1 MGPCPGRPGAVGTM
15 APMEPHGAPDEGG
28 LDIDLG
34 APESIEAELER
45 VEAAMRRLDDG
56 TYGRCDVCGEPLSDG
71 ELAEDPEALFCRAH
85 LPISLD

>member
-1 MGPCPGRPGAVGTM
+1 M
-15 APMEPHGAPDEGG
+15 ARVEPHAVPDEGG

-56 TYGRCDVCGEPLSDG
+56 TYGRCEVCDG
-71 ELAEDPEALFCRAH
+71 LLTDDELAEDPTALFCRAH